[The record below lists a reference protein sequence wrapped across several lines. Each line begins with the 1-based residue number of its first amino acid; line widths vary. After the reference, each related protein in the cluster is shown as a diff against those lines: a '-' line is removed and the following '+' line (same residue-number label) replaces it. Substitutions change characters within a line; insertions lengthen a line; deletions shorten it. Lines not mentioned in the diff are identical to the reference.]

1 MPSNLNVSLIQSDLV
16 WEKPVHNIDN
26 FERLIRALTSHDFNI
41 LPSTDLI
48 VLPELFSTG
57 FTMNAKKHAET
68 MDGKTVLW
76 MMKTAREYNTAICG
90 SLIIQEGTKYFNR
103 FLFIS
108 PDGILGQYDKRHL
121 FRMGAEN
128 ESYTSG
134 NKRIIIEYKG
144 WRILPQ
150 ICYDLRFPVWS
161 RNQNDYDLMINVA
174 NWPAVRK
181 QVWKTLLCAR
191 AIENQCYTIG
201 LNRVGESN
209 TGLQHSGNSMIID
222 FKGDIMESLDDNIE
236 NVITQEL
243 NLNKLTKFKKKFP
256 AFLDADDFTLTS

>member
-1 MPSNLNVSLIQSDLV
+1 MPSNLNVSLIQSDLA
-16 WEKPVHNIDN
+16 WESPVHNIDN
-26 FERLIRALTSHDFNI
+26 FERYIRALT
-41 LPSTDLI
+41 STDLI

-57 FTMNAKKHAET
+57 FTMNAKKYAET
-68 MDGKTVLW
+68 IDGKTVAW
-76 MMKTAREYNTAICG
+76 MMKMAREHNTAICG
-90 SLIIQEGTKYFNR
+90 SLIIQEGTKYYNR
-103 FLFIS
+103 FIFIS
-108 PDGILGQYDKRHL
+108 PDGLLGQYNKRHL

-134 NKRIIIEYKG
+134 NKRIVIAYKG

-181 QVWKTLLCAR
+181 QVWKTLLSAR

-201 LNRVGESN
+201 LNRVGENN
-209 TGLQHSGNSMIID
+209 TGLEHSGNSMIID
-222 FKGDIMESLDDNIE
+222 FKGAIIESLADNIE
-236 NVITQEL
+236 DVITQEL
-243 NLNKLTKFKKKFP
+243 NLNKLNNFKKKFP
-256 AFLDADDFTLTS
+256 TYMDADDFTITQ